1 LFTGLQRQGM
11 GNVKITFFMI
21 VTDPD
26 LVSRLCREKLRE
38 NTGRQIHITHLFQLG
53 QFFFEEH
60 LLPALEKVFFRGNL
74 GKRMAER
81 QQ

>member
-1 LFTGLQRQGM
+1 
-11 GNVKITFFMI
+11 MI

-26 LVSRLCREKLRE
+26 LVIADYAVRSYAKP
-38 NTGRQIHITHLFQLG
+38 QIHVTHLFQLG
-53 QFFFEEH
+53 QFFFEER